1 VTVRVVTDST
11 ADLPPEVAQEL
22 DVTVV
27 PLLLVFGDQ
36 VYRDGLGPALGV
48 YGGPGIIS
56 MVVIEAEKADGD
68 PGSANGGT
76 D

>member
-1 VTVRVVTDST
+1 MTVRVVTDST
-11 ADLPPEVAQEL
+11 AGLPPEVAAAARS
-22 DVTVV
+22 V
-27 PLLLVFGDQ
+27 G
-36 VYRDGLGPALGV
+36 RLGPALGV
-48 YGGPGIIS
+48 HGGPGIIS